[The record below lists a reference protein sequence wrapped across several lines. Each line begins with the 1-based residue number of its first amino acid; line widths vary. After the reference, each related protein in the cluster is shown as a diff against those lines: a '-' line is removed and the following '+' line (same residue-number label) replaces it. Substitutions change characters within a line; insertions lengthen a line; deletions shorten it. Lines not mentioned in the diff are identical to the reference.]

1 MAREYLPFIES
12 EVKDMT
18 VRRAIIATARPTIAP
33 QRGKRTFSSTPAG
46 GVGAVVWGC
55 NQVLDIWL
63 SGYATTEDPLRAAM
77 VLLLLRKHVGDENLV
92 VYSQGLWEQMQHVR
106 RSDGFKADGKTPYSG
121 FDVLKP
127 IQQELD
133 QRRWDLQTF
142 RKGEEPTGY
151 DRAERIAK
159 FALSIAS
166 GWSIEF
172 DRSENRKADLHIYE
186 YGLGLPA
193 PEEEEEQY

>member
-1 MAREYLPFIES
+1 MAHEYLPFIES

-18 VRRAIIATARPTIAP
+18 VRRAIIATARPSTSP

-63 SGYATTEDPLRAAM
+63 SGYAITEDLLRASM
-77 VLLLLRKHVGDENLV
+77 VELLLKKHIGEEHLV
-92 VYSQGLWEQMQHVR
+92 VHSSGLWEQIEHVR
-106 RSDGFKADGKTPYSG
+106 RSDGFKADGKKPFSG

-127 IQQELD
+127 IQLD
-133 QRRWDLQTF
+133 LDRRRWELQTF
-142 RKGEEPTGY
+142 RKGEGPSGY
-151 DRAERIAK
+151 DRAERTAK

-166 GWSIEF
+166 GWGMEF
-172 DRSENRKADLHIYE
+172 DRSEGHNAPLHIHE